1 MPESSIKHSN
11 VGDFTTHPKTGD
23 ISKMKGGG
31 HGQSNIEFLEK
42 NNVDYNINKVYEN
55 GVRVGNVPGHKVKA
69 KRAGS
74 NQSWF
79 PESWT
84 ESDITAAGAK
94 IAELPGFANA
104 ENGVAIF
111 GEYNGVRVG
120 VIKTNGEIGTIFP
133 DATKQP

>member
-1 MPESSIKHSN
+1 MDKVILN
-11 VGDFTTHPKTGD
+11 FW
-23 ISKMKGGG
+23 
-31 HGQSNIEFLEK
+31 K

-69 KRAGS
+69 KEVPINHGFQKAG
-74 NQSWF
+74 QSL
-79 PESWT
+79 
-84 ESDITAAGAK
+84 ILQQAK

-120 VIKTNGEIGTIFP
+120 VIKQMER
-133 DATKQP
+133 